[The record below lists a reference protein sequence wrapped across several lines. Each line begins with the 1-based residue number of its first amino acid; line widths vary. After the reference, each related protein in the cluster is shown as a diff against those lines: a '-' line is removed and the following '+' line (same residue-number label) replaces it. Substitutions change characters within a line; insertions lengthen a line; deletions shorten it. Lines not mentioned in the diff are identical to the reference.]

1 MTSQIERG
9 YAKGRARRQQILDEA
24 MALFGDVG
32 YRAASLRE
40 IAARAGISHPGLLH
54 HFTSKESLLLAVLER
69 RDETDS
75 AQFDLTASTGTEVL
89 RHMLDLADYNATRPG
104 IVELSCVLAAE
115 ATSPDHPAHEFFT
128 DRYERAV
135 RLCIDAF
142 EEARD
147 AGQLN
152 PDVDPEHAARSF
164 IALMDGLQ
172 VQWLLDREGVDMAG
186 TLREHL
192 SRQLKAGF

>member
-1 MTSQIERG
+1 VTSQIERG

-75 AQFDLTASTGTEVL
+75 AQFDLTGSSGTEVL
-89 RHMLDLADYNATRPG
+89 RHMLDLADYNTTRPG

-135 RLCIDAF
+135 RLCIEAF
-142 EEARD
+142 EQAKQ

-152 PDVDPEHAARSF
+152 SDVDPEHAARSF

-186 TLREHL
+186 TLRQHL
-192 SRQLKAGF
+192 ARQFTVDL

>member
-24 MALFGDVG
+24 MTLFGDVG

-40 IAARAGISHPGLLH
+40 IAARVGISHPGLLH

-75 AQFDLTASTGTEVL
+75 ARFDMQETTGTEVL
-89 RHMLDLADYNATRPG
+89 RHMLELADYNATRPG

-115 ATSPDHPAHEFFT
+115 ATSPDHPAHEFFI

-135 RLCIDAF
+135 RMCIDAF
-142 EEARD
+142 EQARSK
-147 AGQLN
+147 GELN
-152 PDVDPEHAARSF
+152 PGVDPEHAARSF

-172 VQWLLDREGVDMAG
+172 VQWLLDRKGVDMAA

-192 SRQLKAGF
+192 AKQLSVEL

>member
-75 AQFDLTASTGTEVL
+75 AQFDLTASSGAEVL

-152 PDVDPEHAARSF
+152 SDVDPEHAARSF

-186 TLREHL
+186 TLRQHL
-192 SRQLKAGF
+192 SRQLKGDF